1 MTESVNSPA
10 TQPIQDKA
18 PKPPGLM
25 PKNVQTWA
33 MLGLAVLMVSIMWLT
48 GGKKPQ
54 TLPKSGTSAVQT
66 PAPLEVNEGKI
77 AELQNRIQEL
87 QREQQVALNQQNKF
101 FGAIQSES
109 QTATPA
115 QVAGTTQPPP
125 ATPADPIQDERKK
138 RAYVSLFS
146 SNVALSYRKDLAQP
160 ELAPGTAS
168 PANNPFGLP
177 GLPAQEP
184 TFNQQLA
191 QILQGLPPAPQL
203 IPPAP
208 PAASGPPQAGTNR
221 GPKKEKQNCPRVP
234 LQTPVP

>member
-54 TLPKSGTSAVQT
+54 TLPRSGTSTVQT

-87 QREQQVALNQQNKF
+87 QREQQVA
-101 FGAIQSES
+101 
-109 QTATPA
+109 
-115 QVAGTTQPPP
+115 VAGWIIRPQR
-125 ATPADPIQDERKK
+125 QR
-138 RAYVSLFS
+138 
-146 SNVALSYRKDLAQP
+146 LAI
-160 ELAPGTAS
+160 AA
-168 PANNPFGLP
+168 FGFRVP
-177 GLPAQEP
+177 GLH
-184 TFNQQLA
+184 L
-191 QILQGLPPAPQL
+191 
-203 IPPAP
+203 
-208 PAASGPPQAGTNR
+208 
-221 GPKKEKQNCPRVP
+221 
-234 LQTPVP
+234 

>member
-77 AELQNRIQEL
+77 AELQNRIQDL

-115 QVAGTTQPPP
+115 QVAGTAQPPP
-125 ATPADPIQDERKK
+125 ATASRSDSGRTEEKSIRLAVFVECRLELQEGPSTAGIGSGHCLAHEQSVWLAGSASART
-138 RAYVSLFS
+138 
-146 SNVALSYRKDLAQP
+146 DL
-160 ELAPGTAS
+160 
-168 PANNPFGLP
+168 
-177 GLPAQEP
+177 
-184 TFNQQLA
+184 
-191 QILQGLPPAPQL
+191 
-203 IPPAP
+203 
-208 PAASGPPQAGTNR
+208 
-221 GPKKEKQNCPRVP
+221 
-234 LQTPVP
+234 

>member
-54 TLPKSGTSAVQT
+54 TLPKSGTSAIQT

-77 AELQNRIQEL
+77 AELQTRIQEL

-115 QVAGTTQPPP
+115 QVAGTAQPPP
-125 ATPADPIQDERKK
+125 ATAADPIQDERKK
-138 RAYVSLFS
+138 RAYASLFS

-160 ELAPGTAS
+160 DLPPGTAS
-168 PANNPFGLP
+168 PTNNPFGLP

-191 QILQGLPPAPQL
+191 QILQGLPPHL
-203 IPPAP
+203 
-208 PAASGPPQAGTNR
+208 N
-221 GPKKEKQNCPRVP
+221 
-234 LQTPVP
+234 

>member
-1 MTESVNSPA
+1 MTEPVNSPA

-54 TLPKSGTSAVQT
+54 TLPKSGTSTVQN

-77 AELQNRIQEL
+77 AELQTRIQEL

-101 FGAIQSES
+101 FGAIQSE
-109 QTATPA
+109 TEPA
-115 QVAGTTQPPP
+115 APPKVRAATQPPP

-160 ELAPGTAS
+160 EFASGTAS
-168 PANNPFGLP
+168 PM
-177 GLPAQEP
+177 
-184 TFNQQLA
+184 
-191 QILQGLPPAPQL
+191 
-203 IPPAP
+203 
-208 PAASGPPQAGTNR
+208 
-221 GPKKEKQNCPRVP
+221 
-234 LQTPVP
+234 